1 MASATDSPAIDKYG
15 PTLTIY
21 LNEAGYKHPRELA
34 PSLTVS
40 HIADAVKS
48 LAEPERVTFHTF
60 ETLMA
65 LEWSPLCNHMEL
77 ILGDSKVYPLCIKL
91 LRSIYAE
98 DRDIL
103 GNAYG
108 FMCLQFITLA
118 MDVAKIAQNDRLTT
132 FQEEVS
138 KLSPGHSVRSIMNN
152 YARELE
158 GEGIWYDIG
167 NVDNFVRYL
176 GWDWGEDRYRSC
188 LPQIGGCGFKDTIFL
203 LQQLGNERELFLQAA
218 QVASGIFPGWGG
230 LVYVIWHTVFE
241 NLGELE
247 KPTILA
253 AQFPKERTKLVWSCM
268 FEIGLRYAMCSEIQE
283 DPLVYVTINSQD
295 LRASL
300 ARHNTYSAVDD
311 EDAILV
317 ATCTTRKLR
326 SLSTIND
333 MNLMAAEILGYA
345 SVLLGPTDF
354 QFHAEQ
360 LFKAAFCR
368 AWNEISAIHRMDSFR
383 WCTFTIHLDILITS
397 LHLLCEKHGK
407 HPERAK
413 VVRDLALEWDL
424 YELYAYT
431 LLFPL
436 SLHGKSIKATENL
449 PDDLEFE
456 MGLQM
461 LALKQSVIKSDV
473 SLNPTNTF
481 FPIWERIDSH
491 ILFHQEVLG
500 NARLSKGLTMTT
512 LWSGATRIFPYERY
526 ISANTAFQC
535 AYARCAAPKAIIAQ
549 ECGSCYLKVYCS
561 HRCQQADWAYPHNPH
576 MLQCQATKRLEY

>member
-48 LAEPERVTFHTF
+48 LAEPERVTFQTF

-91 LRSIYAE
+91 LRSINAE
-98 DRDIL
+98 DRDTL

-118 MDVAKIAQNDRLTT
+118 MDVAKIVQNGRLTI

-138 KLSPGHSVRSIMNN
+138 KLSPGHSIRSIMNN

-158 GEGIWYDIG
+158 GECIWYDIG
-167 NVDNFVRYL
+167 NVDKFLGYL
-176 GWDWGEDRYRSC
+176 GWDWGEDHYRSC

-203 LQQLGNERELFLQAA
+203 LQQLWDERELFLQAA
-218 QVASGIFPGWGG
+218 QVAAGIFPGWGG
-230 LVYVIWHTVFE
+230 LVYVIWHAVFE
-241 NLGELE
+241 NLGSLD

-253 AQFPKERTKLVWSCM
+253 AQFPKERTKLIWSCM
-268 FEIGLRYAMCSEIQE
+268 FEIALRYAMCSEIQE
-283 DPLVYVTINSQD
+283 DPLIYVTINSQD
-295 LRASL
+295 LQASL
-300 ARHNTYSAVDD
+300 QVAKHNTYSAVDD
-311 EDAILV
+311 KDAILV

-326 SLSTIND
+326 SLLTIND
-333 MNLMAAEILGYA
+333 MNFMAAEILGFA

-360 LFKAAFCR
+360 LYKAAFCR
-368 AWNEISAIHRMDSFR
+368 AWNEISAIHRMDSY
-383 WCTFTIHLDILITS
+383 WWYTFTIHLDILITS
-397 LHLLCEKHGK
+397 LHLFCEKHGK
-407 HPERAK
+407 YPERAR

-461 LALKQSVIKSDV
+461 LALKESVIKSDA
-473 SLNPTNTF
+473 SLDPTYTS
-481 FPIWERIDSH
+481 FPIWERINSH
-491 ILFHQEVLG
+491 IY
-500 NARLSKGLTMTT
+500 S
-512 LWSGATRIFPYERY
+512 TRKY
-526 ISANTAFQC
+526 
-535 AYARCAAPKAIIAQ
+535 
-549 ECGSCYLKVYCS
+549 
-561 HRCQQADWAYPHNPH
+561 
-576 MLQCQATKRLEY
+576 